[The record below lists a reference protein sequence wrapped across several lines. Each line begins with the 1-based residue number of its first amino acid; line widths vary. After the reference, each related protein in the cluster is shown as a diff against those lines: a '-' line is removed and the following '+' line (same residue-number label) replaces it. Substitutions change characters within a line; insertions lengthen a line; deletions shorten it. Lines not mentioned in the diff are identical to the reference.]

1 MATTAILLTESD
13 RGPAERLLD
22 VILSSSAHLWHNRPG
37 VDDGGVWKPA
47 KRRDRARGAAT
58 QPGLFVPAAVDL
70 YSKLVDIYQLN
81 GDLMAHFASYAVLET
96 EWRDLKVAC
105 AALMLVQPFAGQPV
119 HGDAGA
125 VEFSEDDYRAV
136 GQGMLL
142 FYQQK
147 SKRMMTPKSVLRVAQ
162 LLETAE
168 IAVLNRKGAKMLD
181 HLRVDVLVGKQ
192 RKLERLHR
200 ENLRSRPLSC
210 AFRRS
215 ASRPRRPRFS
225 LLVPHTESQRR
236 SLRLVR
242 GGTSVESPPGTLRWP
257 ITRG

>member
-81 GDLMAHFASYAVLET
+81 G
-96 EWRDLKVAC
+96 
-105 AALMLVQPFAGQPV
+105 ALMLVQPFAGQPV

-125 VEFSEDDYRAV
+125 VDFYDDDYRAI

-147 SKRMMTPKSVLRVAQ
+147 SKRMITPKGVLRVAQ